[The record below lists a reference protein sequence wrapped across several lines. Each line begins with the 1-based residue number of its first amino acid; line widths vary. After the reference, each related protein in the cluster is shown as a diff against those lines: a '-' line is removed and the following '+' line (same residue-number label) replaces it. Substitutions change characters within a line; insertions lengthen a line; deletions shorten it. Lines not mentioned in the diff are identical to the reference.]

1 MEVLLWARGRSLW
14 EVRNFLGKVGLGF
27 FDTKTVHI
35 RVLGKTGNTKYGE
48 IQLER
53 RKSTVDDNLDIF
65 KRRRSSIRLDTA
77 NMNFKSDEM
86 SKKIL
91 KHDGNQIRKIRQ
103 MVNFDENSLAL
114 SATQKNM
121 YGIIDE
127 E

>member
-1 MEVLLWARGRSLW
+1 M
-14 EVRNFLGKVGLGF
+14 
-27 FDTKTVHI
+27 
-35 RVLGKTGNTKYGE
+35 
-48 IQLER
+48 ER
-53 RKSTVDDNLDIF
+53 RKSTVDDNMDIF
-65 KRRRSSIRLDTA
+65 KRRRSSIRLDAA

-86 SKKIL
+86 NKKIL
-91 KHDGNQIRKIRQ
+91 KNDGNQIRKIRQ